1 MAERNQ
7 MSPLMDSKLSLR
19 WPLVPTATRSL
30 AQLTKPLVRN
40 FFVSPPYPPPP
51 PYPFVGTSMA
61 TPIVAGAAIILREYF
76 LEHYRTLCVSA
87 YQYCKAFAPSG
98 DSP

>member
-1 MAERNQ
+1 MASGPYGDEKSCATYETFGQ
-7 MSPLMDSKLSLR
+7 KLLCLSSL
-19 WPLVPTATRSL
+19 
-30 AQLTKPLVRN
+30 
-40 FFVSPPYPPPP
+40 PPPP
-51 PYPFVGTSMA
+51 PFVGTSMA